1 MPCLRGRI
9 VGMGAAAGELP
20 PRLSGGR
27 KCVAV
32 LFIST
37 SLIDYSE
44 TGGTVSGRMRHF
56 SAETQTRWAGI
67 KTASE

>member
-9 VGMGAAAGELP
+9 VGTGAAAGELP
-20 PRLSGGR
+20 PRLSVER
-27 KCVAV
+27 ICVA
-32 LFIST
+32 LLSIST

-56 SAETQTRWAGI
+56 SAETQARWA
-67 KTASE
+67 